1 MSDKNQLPVDLS
13 NKALNKAQLEAE
25 EEKRAALIRMAKI
38 LEEYQLMVQK
48 GFKDLEKK

>member
-1 MSDKNQLPVDLS
+1 MSDKEQLPVEFPNEAS
-13 NKALNKAQLEAE
+13 KKEIEAE

-38 LEEYQLMVQK
+38 LEEYQAMVQK